1 MGNFDAICETAGIAA
16 SSKLNGRFVETEIG
30 RADSFVRWNGL
41 EGRIDSDKFVLRVQA
56 KVLACE
62 VLRKKDS
69 NFVCGLLWDE
79 YFSRKGAKTQ
89 RRKEAKGYRVSNC
102 FLCVFAPLRETSSPH
117 KTRYAY
123 FLRACSEKPQA
134 ARTLLRFR
142 MLYPNWSKSGKAFDS
157 ESDLMRY
164 LTNVAR
170 VPLGPASM

>member
-69 NFVCGLLWDE
+69 NFVCGL
-79 YFSRKGAKTQ
+79 YGTNISPAKAQRRKDIKKHS
-89 RRKEAKGYRVSNC
+89 RKEAK
-102 FLCVFAPLRETSSPH
+102 P
-117 KTRYAY
+117 
-123 FLRACSEKPQA
+123 
-134 ARTLLRFR
+134 
-142 MLYPNWSKSGKAFDS
+142 
-157 ESDLMRY
+157 
-164 LTNVAR
+164 
-170 VPLGPASM
+170 